1 MTKLILVRHGESE
14 ANCQKRF
21 AGHFNAKLQDRGLE
35 QAKITAQYI
44 VNHYQVDAVYASDLI
59 RAYETGKCV
68 SDLLE
73 LPIIADRNLREIHA
87 GEWEGIFFDD
97 LEKLYAED
105 FGRWQRD
112 IGNSRCT
119 GGESV
124 KQLGERI
131 MGVLTRIAQENP
143 DRTVVIATHATPI
156 RVMQCLISRQSLDE
170 MKDIPWVSNA
180 SLTEILYENGT
191 WSLGR
196 VGLDEYLT
204 EYRTTLAPNV

>member
-1 MTKLILVRHGESE
+1 MLLVLIPVE
-14 ANCQKRF
+14 F
-21 AGHFNAKLQDRGLE
+21 AGAE
-35 QAKITAQYI
+35 ATAPSFY
-44 VNHYQVDAVYASDLI
+44 N
-59 RAYETGKCV
+59 T
-68 SDLLE
+68 
-73 LPIIADRNLREIHA
+73 
-87 GEWEGIFFDD
+87 
-97 LEKLYAED
+97 LYAED
-105 FGRWQRD
+105 FERWQRD